1 MSLYVQHC
9 IRVAMKRKADAAYF
23 KGKYEIEMFMM
34 KCFLLPSFD
43 MHLQLEYSSQKRLV
57 NELRTFMLLLFAQKN
72 RLLLLCI
79 HRPPMPKRRTFSLSL
94 IFRPQKQK
102 MELSFDTEHLFWTPK
117 KVTSEK
123 SKANFVHLTYLPSPS
138 LKSPNHIF
146 ATNIIYLGSLKKLV

>member
-1 MSLYVQHC
+1 
-9 IRVAMKRKADAAYF
+9 MKRKADAAYF

-138 LKSPNHIF
+138 LKSPNRPNHIF